1 MSNNIGVDIE
11 FDKWLENEGNERSE
25 LDLEGLIALYIGEER
40 SNYIVATKERFK
52 YYNGEEESM
61 AKLRQEFYARSADE
75 VAEDLLGRYIFVKQ
89 KDERII
95 QARLRKIGAYEGAT
109 NSSPEGIY
117 YEAGIVFLSTK
128 FGQRLLHISTGKGGK
143 PSCLTLRDADFD
155 IGEKIERIEGPGN
168 LTKSLGITKDNCHLY
183 QNENIYG
190 RKIWIMGEAVSG
202 DIIKRRNGN
211 SENCL
216 GYYYFQYR

>member
-1 MSNNIGVDIE
+1 M
-11 FDKWLENEGNERSE
+11 
-25 LDLEGLIALYIGEER
+25 
-40 SNYIVATKERFK
+40 
-52 YYNGEEESM
+52 
-61 AKLRQEFYARSADE
+61 
-75 VAEDLLGRYIFVKQ
+75 
-89 KDERII
+89 
-95 QARLRKIGAYEGAT
+95 
-109 NSSPEGIY
+109 
-117 YEAGIVFLSTK
+117 FLSTK